1 MFSDWILLSKLMD
14 CTWRNV
20 TPALCMKFW
29 QLHIWERSYL
39 DEPPCAVESD
49 EKHKMM
55 HVLDWKACS
64 NDSVVDVT
72 PGVEQWHT
80 LWFMWESPRCPE
92 HLIFTTKTM
101 TIVHCFIK
109 RWHHIWITLLNVFY
123 TFFRLTMMLFRYVPL
138 LNVTHYNC
146 FLSTFWTHVKWI
158 LQSSLLCVKC
168 ARLPPSQYSRLSDGH
183 PGSRFGTFVYL
194 VSHCVWDLLSTCET
208 RSVPVRGEA
217 ASWNRADT
225 SPELC
230 EKNFTLPHLYNKCTP
245 LPDRNN

>member
-29 QLHIWERSYL
+29 QLHIWESSYL

-92 HLIFTTKTM
+92 HHIFTTKTM

-109 RWHHIWITLLNVFY
+109 QWHHIWTTLLNVFY
-123 TFFRLTMMLFRYVPL
+123 LCETDNDALQICHCLMWRTITAFFQLFGL
-138 LNVTHYNC
+138 M
-146 FLSTFWTHVKWI
+146 
-158 LQSSLLCVKC
+158 SSE
-168 ARLPPSQYSRLSDGH
+168 PSNRLS
-183 PGSRFGTFVYL
+183 
-194 VSHCVWDLLSTCET
+194 C
-208 RSVPVRGEA
+208 A
-217 ASWNRADT
+217 
-225 SPELC
+225 
-230 EKNFTLPHLYNKCTP
+230 
-245 LPDRNN
+245 